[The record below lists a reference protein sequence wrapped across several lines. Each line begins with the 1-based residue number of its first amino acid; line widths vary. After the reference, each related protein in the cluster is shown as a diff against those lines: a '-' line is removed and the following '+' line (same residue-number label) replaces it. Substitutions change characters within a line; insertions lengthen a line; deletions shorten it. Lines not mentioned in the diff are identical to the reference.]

1 MSVSEN
7 YNIKLKVDTSD
18 SEANIK
24 RIFDLLQNLE
34 STIRVLNKQRIDID
48 FNKSK
53 LESLKQSL
61 QGISKY
67 LDRIEKNSLV
77 VKVNDKQLSE
87 ARKET
92 EQLDKQLDAIEKDTT
107 HLKVDTSQLE
117 SASKIATKLN
127 NTKINI
133 KSNMGSLGQSM
144 SNFGTRMLQPGRN
157 GNNVLGSISH
167 FLVQGVGYSMMY
179 RGVTSFFNGLNNI
192 LDGTV
197 ERFDTLNASKNTFM
211 RMGFDDNTINSAITK
226 LQDNLYGLPTK
237 LNDGVSAVSG
247 IVAVNGDLDKS
258 VDIFSAL
265 NDGVLAFGGT
275 ATQAKNAT
283 RQLVQAMGKGKLLA
297 QDYNAISDAA
307 PALMGLM
314 AKQFNM
320 STGEMKE
327 ALKEGDISIN
337 DFVDTLIRLDKYGD
351 ESTASL
357 RQIAKEAS
365 NISLTATAEALST
378 RIQNAGTVF
387 LSNLNEVLSQTK
399 LGSLQNIL
407 NTIGNAFAGGV
418 ENFSQY
424 LLDNAPQIAD
434 GIDMIV
440 GKLQEFW
447 NSLKGFDIS
456 KFFSGFESWKWVFDT
471 IKMMIQGTLEI
482 VKMVASFIG
491 GGDASKGLGWILGF
505 WLSTSA
511 ILQLVGKS
519 MVRISKLKGIASTFK
534 SLDFLS
540 LFAKSG
546 SSKKPG
552 NPMLP
557 LGWEDLGGL
566 GSKSVGANIA
576 TSFANAGKNLLT
588 LAGMAVN
595 IMLYA
600 EALKQ
605 VSEKIPDDIG
615 GLVKKLGVLGV
626 AMGAMYA
633 FTGIIGDIT
642 QKNDPTKIGTGV
654 LGLIAVSGTIML
666 LAEAMS
672 NIDRKVPSDIGNFAS
687 KMANMAIA
695 IGGFTAVITAI
706 GALATLG
713 GGIGGA
719 IIAIGA
725 VFTLGI
731 VATLWGVAECIAQ
744 MTDAMVD
751 IVENLERF
759 GDVKVNKSSVRKNL
773 KKIFDVLDQI
783 AEYSPGLLDSIGKIV
798 DMKIDEGV
806 YSQASSNLEKIMDIT
821 DVLDKLQNVEINGES
836 IGQSMKA
843 INSGLE
849 SLEVLKPAEMSIT
862 PDQLDG
868 ASNVLKKLPQVVDD
882 LIALSNYDPTQYSEK
897 AIKKAVSSINSAL
910 SIFSG
915 DEGLELPDA
924 TSTPLTKTNAENL
937 VGFVDGISQFLPALQ
952 NLKVPEGFNTDNV
965 KNVVQQIVD
974 LISWMRNYINKD
986 GSTLK
991 TAFTGF
997 KIETDT
1003 VQNVIDVVNS
1013 FNTLIQAFNNIDTE
1027 SIPNADKINAI
1038 KTTMSTLT
1046 DLLSQFTY
1054 DEDGFFGAL
1063 DSMVGYTKRIA
1074 EVQDD
1079 FASLSEVLTSINTI
1093 IQQFGNLGKDSSGG
1107 YNVNLGEN
1115 SYVYNILQNLKK
1127 LMEDLANDDFTSAF
1141 SSDTLSSNLDA
1152 LQKAVDKIN
1161 TVNTTLNTVQSTP
1174 FSYDTIKSIITN
1186 LQNIMNDISGIT
1198 GVSEAQSLINQIN
1211 TVIEQFQTLLTTLSG
1226 FNEQFQTVGNGWGTA
1241 LYTGFDESDPDGKMV
1256 DLIESAMKDL
1266 KALDFTPIGNSYG
1279 TQITNG
1285 FKATLNFSGAM
1296 SNAMST
1302 LSGYSSQF
1310 ATIGA
1315 TLGNSMANAI
1325 SDQLGT
1331 IKVPDISTNGTSTPK
1346 TSKKSVR
1353 KAKGGEVPS
1362 YYAKGGIV
1370 YMKPRGTDKVPSMLT
1385 KGEFVIR
1392 KKAVDKYGTG
1402 LLNRINNLDLDR
1414 FVRRR
1419 LETYGRNQYNNQTT
1433 NIYNYVTNN
1442 DNRRIDF
1449 HNVKER
1455 KQAIKA
1461 SRYLKGAMA

>member
-133 KSNMGSLGQSM
+133 KSNMGSIGQSM

-167 FLVQGVGYSMMY
+167 FLVQGIGYSMMY

-237 LNDGVSAVSG
+237 LNDGVSAVQG

-327 ALKEGDISIN
+327 ALKEGDISVN

-434 GIDMIV
+434 GIDLIV
-440 GKLQEFW
+440 GKLQEFGK
-447 NSLKGFDIS
+447 SLSGFDIGS
-456 KFFSGFESWKWVFDT
+456 FMEGLQSYKWIIDG
-471 IKMMIQGTLEI
+471 IKQMIEMALDLAKLIATAL
-482 VKMVASFIG
+482 G
-491 GGDASKGLGWILGF
+491 GGDASKGLGRFIGGYLALSFALKTLG
-505 WLSTSA
+505 T
-511 ILQLVGKS
+511 S
-519 MVRISKLKGIASTFK
+519 MVWIDKIKKGVNTLK
-534 SLDFLS
+534 SLDLLS
-540 LFAKSG
+540 IFGKGKGTTTALST
-546 SSKKPG
+546 
-552 NPMLP
+552 NV
-557 LGWEDLGGL
+557 
-566 GSKSVGANIA
+566 VGASTTSNLV
-576 TSFANAGKNLLT
+576 TSFANVGKNLLT
-588 LAGMAVN
+588 LTGMAVN

-615 GLVKKLGVLGV
+615 GLAKKLGVLGV

-633 FTGIIGDIT
+633 FTGIVGDIT

-672 NIDRKVPSDIGNFAS
+672 SIDRKVPSDIGNFAS

-719 IIAIGA
+719 IMAIGA
-725 VFTLGI
+725 VFTLGL

-759 GDVKVNKSSVRKNL
+759 GEVKVNKSSVRKNL

-915 DEGLELPDA
+915 EDGLELPDA

-937 VGFVDGISQFLPALQ
+937 VGFVNGISEFLPALQ

-974 LISWMRNYINKD
+974 LISWMRNYTNKN

-997 KIETDT
+997 KIETDS

-1027 SIPNADKINAI
+1027 SIPNTEKIESI
-1038 KTTMSTLT
+1038 KSTMSTLT

-1054 DEDGFFGAL
+1054 DEDGFFGAG
-1063 DSMVGYTKRIA
+1063 DSMIGYANRIA
-1074 EVQDD
+1074 EVQDSFTSVSEIID
-1079 FASLSEVLTSINTI
+1079 SIQSLIQKLNTLGMGEDGKAINFGEDSPIYTVLE
-1093 IQQFGNLGKDSSGG
+1093 NLR
-1107 YNVNLGEN
+1107 
-1115 SYVYNILQNLKK
+1115 K
-1127 LMEDLANDDFTSAF
+1127 LMKTLANEDFTSAF

-1331 IKVPDISTNGTSTPK
+1331 IKVPDISTSGTSTSK
-1346 TSKKSVR
+1346 TSKKSVH

-1392 KKAVDKYGTG
+1392 KKAVDKYGTS

>member
-18 SEANIK
+18 SETNIK

-133 KSNMGSLGQSM
+133 KSNMGSIGQSM

-434 GIDMIV
+434 GIDLIV
-440 GKLQEFW
+440 GKLQEFGK
-447 NSLKGFDIS
+447 SLSGFDIGS
-456 KFFSGFESWKWVFDT
+456 FMEGLQSYKWIIDG
-471 IKMMIQGTLEI
+471 IKQMIEMALDLAKLIATAL
-482 VKMVASFIG
+482 G
-491 GGDASKGLGWILGF
+491 GGDASKGLGRFIGGYLALSFALKTLG
-505 WLSTSA
+505 T
-511 ILQLVGKS
+511 S
-519 MVRISKLKGIASTFK
+519 MVWIDKIKKGVNTLK
-534 SLDFLS
+534 SLDLLS
-540 LFAKSG
+540 IFGKG
-546 SSKKPG
+546 KG
-552 NPMLP
+552 TTT
-557 LGWEDLGGL
+557 DL
-566 GSKSVGANIA
+566 STNVVGASTTSNLV
-576 TSFANAGKNLLT
+576 TSFANVGKNLLT

-615 GLVKKLGVLGV
+615 GLAKKLGVLGV
-626 AMGAMYA
+626 AMGTMYA

-672 NIDRKVPSDIGNFAS
+672 SIDRKVPSDIGNFVS

-719 IIAIGA
+719 IMAIGA

-744 MTDAMVD
+744 MTEAMVD
-751 IVENLERF
+751 IVKNLERF
-759 GDVKVNKSSVRKNL
+759 GKVKVNKNDVRKNL
-773 KKIFDVLDQI
+773 KNIFDVLDQI

-798 DMKIDEGV
+798 DMKIDEGI
-806 YSQASSNLEKIMDIT
+806 YSQASSNLKKITDIT
-821 DVLDKLQNVEINGES
+821 DALDKLQNFEINDKS

-897 AIKKAVSSINSAL
+897 AIEKAVSSINSAL

-915 DEGLELPDA
+915 EDGLELPDA

-937 VGFVDGISQFLPALQ
+937 VGFVNGISQFLPALQ
-952 NLKVPEGFNTDNV
+952 NLKVPEGFNSENF
-965 KNVVQQIVD
+965 KNAVQQIVD
-974 LISWMRNYINKD
+974 LISWMRNYTSEN

-997 KIETDT
+997 NIETDT
-1003 VQNVIDVVNS
+1003 VQNVIDVANS

-1027 SIPNADKINAI
+1027 SIPNAEKIESI
-1038 KTTMSTLT
+1038 KSTMSTLT

-1054 DEDGFFGAL
+1054 DEDGFFGSL
-1063 DSMVGYTKRIA
+1063 DSMIGYTKRIA
-1074 EVQDD
+1074 EVKDD

-1093 IQQFGNLGKDSSGG
+1093 IQQFGNLGADENGKF
-1107 YNVNLGEN
+1107 NINLGEN
-1115 SYVYNILQNLKK
+1115 SYVYNILKNLKK
-1127 LMEDLANDDFTSAF
+1127 LMKKLANDDYTKAF
-1141 SSDTLSSNLDA
+1141 SSDTLSSNLEA
-1152 LQKAVDKIN
+1152 LKTAVDNIN
-1161 TVNTTLNTVQSTP
+1161 TVNNNLNTVQSKA
-1174 FSYDTIKSIITN
+1174 FSYDAIKSIITN
-1186 LQNIMNDISGIT
+1186 LQNIVDDISGIT
-1198 GVSEAQSLINQIN
+1198 GVSEAQSLINQISI
-1211 TVIEQFQTLLTTLSG
+1211 VIVQIQILITTLSG

-1296 SNAMST
+1296 SSAMST
-1302 LSGYSSQF
+1302 LSSYSSQF

-1331 IKVPDISTNGTSTPK
+1331 IKVPDISTSGTSTPK
-1346 TSKKSVR
+1346 TSKKSVN
-1353 KAKGGEVPS
+1353 KEKGGEVPS

-1370 YMKPRGTDKVPSMLT
+1370 YMKPRGTDRVPSMLT

-1402 LLNRINNLDLDR
+1402 LLNRINNLDFDR

-1419 LETYGRNQYNNQTT
+1419 LETYGRIQYNNQTT